1 MQQTIYLFTV
11 DLKLFFQGFQ
21 VFESP
26 VPTYEMNKLHLD
38 CFAIDRIGEMQ
49 QMDFDRQRLT
59 IDRRAVA
66 DGEHPLVASTAQ
78 VYPHGIDSVTR
89 PDLERFVDL
98 DVGRRETH
106 HTTNLTPA
114 DDMSFQKIRIR
125 QHLRGF
131 FYAALG
137 KKLPDPR

>member
-1 MQQTIYLFTV
+1 MSWFIMQQTIYFFTV

-26 VPTYEMNKLHLD
+26 VLTYEMNKLNLD

-66 DGEHPLVASTAQ
+66 DG
-78 VYPHGIDSVTR
+78 
-89 PDLERFVDL
+89 
-98 DVGRRETH
+98 
-106 HTTNLTPA
+106 
-114 DDMSFQKIRIR
+114 K
-125 QHLRGF
+125 
-131 FYAALG
+131 
-137 KKLPDPR
+137 